1 MTQGNAAP
9 GNAAPGNAA
18 SGNAPPGNTALE
30 ARTAIEALRSGVP
43 NRAAVRLMGTEEPA
57 LEHAFDEHLQRVWA
71 EPAHGG
77 LGFAGGFGT
86 GKSHFLGYL
95 SEVARAQTFVV
106 SRVVVSKDMPL
117 SDPARVFEAAVRS
130 ATLPDRHDDAIT
142 AALDILRQSHE
153 KAERLETA
161 LAHARDELAPLFSA
175 LLFLIRR
182 ESLSPAVNRQIERFL
197 GGGKIRGADV
207 RQALTEVGGRRK
219 FDLRMPPAA
228 VLLEQRIKF
237 LAALF
242 HAAGYAGWCLL
253 FDEIEL
259 IGRYTPLRRAG
270 AYAWLARW
278 MGMEDAPGF
287 PGPGFPGIIAAYAI
301 TDDFVTAV
309 IDEREDETR
318 LTERLRLKDRHQDAR
333 LALVAMRHI
342 AQTVRARRLRQPG
355 VEELTRASLRLG
367 EIYRTAY
374 GWETPE
380 PEAVERTATRT
391 MRQYIKGWI
400 TEWDMRRLTGDVSR
414 IVAEEITANY
424 AEDDA
429 ASTPSEEEGDEGE

>member
-9 GNAAPGNAA
+9 GNAV
-18 SGNAPPGNTALE
+18 PGNTALE

-57 LEHAFDEHLQRVWA
+57 LEQAFDEHLQRVWA
-71 EPAHGG
+71 EPAHGLPGGG

-95 SEVARAQTFVV
+95 SEVARTQNFVV

-117 SDPARVFEAAVRS
+117 SEPARVFEAAVRS
-130 ATLPDRHDDAIT
+130 AVLPDRHDDALT
-142 AALDILRQSHE
+142 GALDILRQSHG

-161 LAHARDELAPLFSA
+161 LVHAGDELAPLFSA

-182 ESLSPAVNRQIERFL
+182 ENLSPAVNRQIERFL

-207 RQALTEVGGRRK
+207 RQALAEVGGARK
-219 FDLRMPPAA
+219 FDLRMPAA
-228 VLLEQRIKF
+228 GVLLEQRIKF

-287 PGPGFPGIIAAYAI
+287 PGIIAAYAI

-318 LTERLRLKDRHQDAR
+318 LPERLRLKDRHQDAR

-342 AQTVRARRLRQPG
+342 AQTVRARRLRPPG
-355 VEELTRASLRLG
+355 MEELTRASLRLG
-367 EIYRTAY
+367 GIYRAAY

-380 PEAVERTATRT
+380 PESVERTATRT

-429 ASTPSEEEGDEGE
+429 ASTPSEEGGDDTE